1 MTAFGGVFDGL
12 KILLTGH
19 TGFKGSWLSLWL
31 AKMGAT
37 VTGLSI
43 DIPTTPSLFELTGV
57 AGCVDHRFGDVR
69 DAAAMAA
76 LVREVQPDVVF
87 HLAAQP
93 LVRLSY
99 REPLATLDTNV
110 MGLANVLEAVR
121 GWGGRCDIVVVTS
134 DKCYRND
141 GRREG
146 YRETD
151 PMGGHDPYSMS
162 KGAAELVVDSW
173 RSSYFSSPDSPIR
186 LASARAG
193 NVIGGGDWAED
204 RIITDCIE
212 ALTSGQP
219 ISMRNPLATRP
230 WQHVLEPL
238 SGYMWLVHQL
248 RAGAEVTQGWNF
260 GPGQSNIRNVAQL
273 VDELVKDWGSGS
285 AIHLEE
291 AGAPKEATAL
301 SLNIEKA
308 WSELA
313 WKPVWDFERTI
324 AETVSW
330 YKAWTRGKQDL
341 RRFTED
347 QIDTYIQ
354 DAAGSSVGWAVARI
368 AEVPRR

>member
-1 MTAFGGVFDGL
+1 MTVFGGVFDGL
-12 KILLTGH
+12 RILLTGH
-19 TGFKGSWLSLWL
+19 TGFKGSWMSLWL
-31 AKMGAT
+31 AKLGAN

-43 DIPTTPSLFELTGV
+43 DIPTTPSLFDLAGV
-57 AGCVDHRFGDVR
+57 ADCIDHRFGDVR
-69 DAAAMAA
+69 DAAATAA

-110 MGLANVLEAVR
+110 MGTASVLEAVR
-121 GWGGRCDIVVVTS
+121 AWGGRCDIVVVTS

-162 KGAAELVVDSW
+162 KGAVELVVDCW
-173 RSSYFSSPDSPIR
+173 RSSYFSAPDSPVR
-186 LASARAG
+186 LASGRAG

-204 RIITDCIE
+204 RIVTDCIA
-212 ALTSGQP
+212 ALTKGEP
-219 ISMRNPLATRP
+219 IGIRNPLATRP

-238 SGYMWLVHQL
+238 SGYMWLAHQL
-248 RAGAEVTQGWNF
+248 RAGAKVTQGWNF
-260 GPGQSNIRNVAQL
+260 GPDQNNIRNVQQL
-273 VDELVKDWGSGS
+273 VDELVKDWGAGS
-285 AIHLEE
+285 AEHLRE
-291 AGAPKEATAL
+291 AAAPMEATSL

-308 WSELA
+308 ESELA

-324 AETVSW
+324 AETAGW
-330 YKAWTRGKQDL
+330 YNAWSQGTQDL
-341 RRFTED
+341 RHLTED
-347 QIDTYIQ
+347 QIDTYTR
-354 DAAGSSVGWAVARI
+354 DAAASSIAWAVAQ
-368 AEVPRR
+368 ES

>member
-1 MTAFGGVFDGL
+1 VTVFGGVFDGL
-12 KILLTGH
+12 RILLTGH

-31 AKMGAT
+31 ANLGAK

-57 AGCVDHRFGDVR
+57 AGCIDHRFGDVR
-69 DAAAMAA
+69 DAAAMAV

-99 REPLATLDTNV
+99 REPLATVDTNV
-110 MGLANVLEAVR
+110 MGTANVLEAVR
-121 GWGGRCDIVVVTS
+121 AWGGRCDIVVVTS

-141 GRREG
+141 GRRAG

-162 KGAAELVVDSW
+162 KGAAELVVDCW

-204 RIITDCIE
+204 RIITDCIA
-212 ALTSGQP
+212 ALTRGQP
-219 ISMRNPLATRP
+219 IGVRNPLATRP

-238 SGYMWLVHQL
+238 SGYLWLAHQL
-248 RAGAEVTQGWNF
+248 RAGAEVAQGWNF
-260 GPGQSNIRNVAQL
+260 GPRQSNIRNVAQL

-285 AIHLEE
+285 AIRLEE

-324 AETVSW
+324 SETVSW
-330 YKAWTRGKQDL
+330 YKAWTQGKQDL

-347 QIDTYIQ
+347 QIDTYIL
-354 DAAGSSVGWAVARI
+354 DAAGSSTGWAVDQRV
-368 AEVPRR
+368 EDPLR